1 MEYDERVFKKRANN
15 KAKMVW
21 LVLSLILSFS
31 YGSEM
36 AQGLRT
42 PQYYITFLL
51 ACWIPFLLGL
61 LVLKFTGKDSGW
73 YKDAVA
79 LGYGCFYTYVVLTTE
94 SPIAFLYIFPLTS
107 MMVLYKDRNYMIR
120 CGIANAIVIIINGVV
135 KSSAGMN
142 SPAEMQNYY
151 LQFSC
156 IILCYW
162 CYVLSINHLNLSDGA
177 LTDSIKDNLNRVIR
191 TIGQVKV
198 ASNSIVD
205 GVTVVRELSD
215 ENKQGADT
223 VVKSMEELARNN
235 DVLHEKTMSSMDMT
249 TDINVQ
255 VQNVAGLIEQMVRLI
270 NESVEHADTSS
281 EELAGVVRTT
291 NEMAE
296 LSSEVEQVLT
306 EFKNEFSMVKTET
319 GMIEGISSR
328 TNLLALNASIE
339 AARAGDAGR
348 GFAVVADEIRNL
360 SMGTQNSSNRII
372 SALGHLEETA
382 DKMMQSMTRT
392 LELIQETTEKVTQV
406 SQSVSSI
413 TEDSTQL
420 GNNIQVID
428 SAIKEVESSNQNM
441 VDNMQQICDVMQVMT
456 DCVEN
461 ADGTTRTM
469 LSKYG
474 ETAVNV
480 GNIETVVGKLMVE
493 LGAGGFMGTQ
503 DVKPGMKISIIEGEG
518 NDRIDR
524 RGEVLE
530 QNENNFL
537 VTLWQQE
544 PLDLKHRSQNW
555 QLRIV
560 VDNVLY
566 YWDNIVIEAV
576 KGRSGNCYKLLINS
590 NPNVMNRRKY
600 PRMPIANACTIKLED
615 SSSSFRG
622 KMVNIS
628 ANGFAFAVR
637 DAEFADAK
645 GRQVKLLLESF
656 PLPELDT
663 LEGCIIRSTNDEG
676 EYIVGCRMP
685 EDNLAVRDYVNKNYA
700 E

>member
-191 TIGQVKV
+191 TIGQVQV

-615 SSSSFRG
+615 SGSSFRG

>member
-156 IILCYW
+156 ILLCYW

-566 YWDNIVIEAV
+566 YWDNIMIEAV

-615 SSSSFRG
+615 SGSSFRG

>member
-392 LELIQETTEKVTQV
+392 LELIQKTTEKVTQV

-566 YWDNIVIEAV
+566 YWDNIMIEAV

-615 SSSSFRG
+615 SGSSFRG

>member
-107 MMVLYKDRNYMIR
+107 MMVLYKDRSYMIR

-156 IILCYW
+156 ILLCYW

-406 SQSVSSI
+406 SQSVNSI

-544 PLDLKHRSQNW
+544 PLDLKYRSQNW

-566 YWDNIVIEAV
+566 YWDNIMIEAV

-615 SSSSFRG
+615 SGSSFRG

>member
-156 IILCYW
+156 ILLCYW

-406 SQSVSSI
+406 SQSVNSI

-566 YWDNIVIEAV
+566 YWDNIMIEAV

-615 SSSSFRG
+615 SGSSFRG